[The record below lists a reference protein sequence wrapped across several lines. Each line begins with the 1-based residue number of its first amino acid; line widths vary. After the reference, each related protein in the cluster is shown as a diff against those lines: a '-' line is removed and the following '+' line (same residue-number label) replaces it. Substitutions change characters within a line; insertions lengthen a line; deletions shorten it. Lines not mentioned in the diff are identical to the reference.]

1 MRFHVVRVMSS
12 RLPAKAGPAVHWQ
25 AWPLD
30 LDAAGI
36 GLWRLGPKALC
47 GRTDMVRTDL
57 DPLQCETCA
66 ITACLMTNAAE
77 VFDRY
82 RARLLAERYTRETA

>member
-1 MRFHVVRVMSS
+1 MRFHVVRVRSS
-12 RLPAKAGPAVHWQ
+12 RLSAQGWPAVHWQ

-30 LDAAGI
+30 LEAARI
-36 GLWRLGPKALC
+36 GLWRLGPLALC
-47 GRTDMVRTDL
+47 GRTEMVRTDV
-57 DPLQCETCA
+57 DALQCETCA

-82 RARLLAERYTRETA
+82 RARLLAGRYTRETA